1 MTPCSLDHHFLWVG
15 RCAVVGWSTH
25 EMAPL
30 VVTKRHCWIE
40 KRSQN
45 RISWVSCVIVR
56 SCTGEWK
63 VNSLMFDQGR
73 GRIIYLQE
81 AHGTGERERETDWLD
96 WLRDCEL
103 DLFLPTFLLPKKFFK
118 RPGDHRLPRLI
129 TATGH
134 LPKGVSI
141 CSATFISKLLGPE
154 HFFDSWMVWLLIP
167 TMGEVVLSWLFVC
180 CLCISN
186 LL

>member
-56 SCTGEWK
+56 SCTGNGKWIPWCSIK
-63 VNSLMFDQGR
+63 VEVESF
-73 GRIIYLQE
+73 IYKKHM
-81 AHGTGERERETDWLD
+81 APERERETDWLD